1 MTEDRRNRLIWGVL
15 LLIGALGA
23 ASLRNNPAL
32 GIMPAAIGIIECLI
46 FACVL
51 TAARLSDWRM
61 AVLISAAVPV
71 YLWAQRFLDG
81 FMVPVDILVNLTML
95 LFMCRVCGRM
105 TSRLMNILLLVV
117 PAFVVMLLGSAV
129 ALWVVKGDS
138 FIRGLIVAWNTDLYS
153 ALSILGAAVLCTPL
167 IEGKKTK

>member
-32 GIMPAAIGIIECLI
+32 GIMPAAIGVIECLI

-95 LFMCRVCGRM
+95 LFMWRTTPPRTTTC
-105 TSRLMNILLLVV
+105 
-117 PAFVVMLLGSAV
+117 AF
-129 ALWVVKGDS
+129 
-138 FIRGLIVAWNTDLYS
+138 T
-153 ALSILGAAVLCTPL
+153 
-167 IEGKKTK
+167 